1 MTSNYPGLPADGKR
15 PALRQQERAHVLRA
29 FPREVP
35 HGVEFFVRLRISVFR
50 IEG

>member
-15 PALRQQERAHVLRA
+15 PALRQERAHVLRA
-29 FPREVP
+29 FLREVP